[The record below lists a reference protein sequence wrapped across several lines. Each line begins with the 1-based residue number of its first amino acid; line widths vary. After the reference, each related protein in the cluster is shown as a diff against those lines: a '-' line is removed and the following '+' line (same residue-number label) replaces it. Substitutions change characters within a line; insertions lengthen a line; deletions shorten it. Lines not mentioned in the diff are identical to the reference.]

1 MENLETLN
9 SPLLLT
15 GMMGAGKSAVAKQ
28 LGILLNTSSVDTDNI
43 VEKKLGLSI
52 EEIFAEKGE
61 ARFRDVEEAAL
72 KEALEGKPK
81 VIATGGG
88 IVVRENN
95 RRLLSEFPTVYLRA
109 EIKTLWKRV
118 KNEKHR
124 PLLKRPN
131 PEEVLTD
138 LLKMRT
144 GFYEQAKL
152 IIDVDQ
158 QSVDQITQTILQ
170 WCHGQKILR

>member
-1 MENLETLN
+1 MENQESLN

-15 GMMGAGKSAVAKQ
+15 GMMGAGKSAVAKE
-28 LGILLNTSSVDTDNI
+28 LGVLLNTSSIDTDSI

-61 ARFRDVEEAAL
+61 ARFRDVEELSL

-88 IVVRENN
+88 IIVRENN
-95 RRLLSEFPTVYLRA
+95 RKLLSEFPTVYLRA
-109 EIKTLWKRV
+109 KVETLWERV

-124 PLLKRPN
+124 PLLKKPN
-131 PEEVLTD
+131 PQEVLVE
-138 LLKMRT
+138 LLKMRK

-158 QSVDQITQTILQ
+158 QSIDQIAQTILQ